1 MEPDAS
7 YDPFSPE
14 VMSDPYPIYRRLRAS
29 YRAYPLPDYD
39 AWALTRFDDVWQVLA
54 DRHRFSIV
62 EGPVFARPRL
72 LVHNDGPPAPPPR
85 RPVRSFAMLDAPVH
99 TTLRR
104 SMLGPFRPGAVGALE
119 PAVRSLA
126 RARLDQLADRDTF
139 DVRHDYASFVSAA
152 VAAYQ
157 LGFPVEDATR
167 MVTLVNRYVRREP
180 GRAGFG
186 GANDEARGT
195 LDEFMV
201 DLVASRRRAPHA
213 EPVDA
218 LDGLLAYD
226 PGDGPLTDEPLTDEE
241 VAEQLVTLFV
251 GGAETLPKVV
261 AGGAY
266 ELWKDPVQRR
276 ALVDDPSAA
285 PRAFEEMLRYDLP
298 LQFIGRTLLVDAE
311 VAGESMRAGQRV
323 VLLLISANR
332 DEHEFADPERFD
344 STRLMERHLGLGHG
358 VHVCIG
364 AHVARLEG
372 TVMLQELLARHPG
385 YEVDDA
391 ALCREGS
398 EFHVSWAGVPI
409 VVR

>member
-1 MEPDAS
+1 
-7 YDPFSPE
+7 
-14 VMSDPYPIYRRLRAS
+14 
-29 YRAYPLPDYD
+29 
-39 AWALTRFDDVWQVLA
+39 
-54 DRHRFSIV
+54 
-62 EGPVFARPRL
+62 
-72 LVHNDGPPAPPPR
+72 
-85 RPVRSFAMLDAPVH
+85 MLDAPVH

-104 SMLGPFRPGAVGALE
+104 SMIGPFRPGAVGALE

-218 LDGLLAYD
+218 LDGLLTFD
-226 PGDGPLTDEPLTDEE
+226 LGDGPLTDEPLTDGPLDRR
-241 VAEQLVTLFV
+241 ARSPNSSSRCSS
-251 GGAETLPKVV
+251 AARRRCPKVV

-266 ELWKDPVQRR
+266 ELWKDPEQRR
-276 ALVDDPSAA
+276 ALVDDPRPRRAPSRRCSATTSRSSSSAA
-285 PRAFEEMLRYDLP
+285 RCSSTPR
-298 LQFIGRTLLVDAE
+298 
-311 VAGESMRAGQRV
+311 SRASRCAPGSGSCSCSSR
-323 VLLLISANR
+323 ANR
-332 DEHEFADPERFD
+332 DEREFADPERFD

-391 ALCREGS
+391 DAVPRGL
-398 EFHVSWAGVPI
+398 GVP
-409 VVR
+409 RELGRGAHRGALTG